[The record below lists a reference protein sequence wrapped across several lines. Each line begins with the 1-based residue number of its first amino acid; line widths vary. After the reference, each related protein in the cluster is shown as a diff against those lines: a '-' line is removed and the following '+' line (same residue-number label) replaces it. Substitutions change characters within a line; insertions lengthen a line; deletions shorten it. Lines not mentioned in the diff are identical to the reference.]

1 MFFNFIILG
10 SSTAEQDPVKIKVAR
25 SNRARGAIDA
35 FRYNKTMEND
45 NFLEKE
51 HLLVDCIENGWKLFV
66 QELSALKGFD
76 GINFRSEILGR
87 LTKPRDFNNALAKV
101 VAQKQKEHP
110 GLSVVDARVAI
121 MTENGIIF
129 GVLKSRG
136 IEDLPQGYVKTV
148 RALNAN
154 LPWNKTGFNTIT
166 INQLIIDDLKESCD
180 FIKSKL
186 SK

>member
-1 MFFNFIILG
+1 
-10 SSTAEQDPVKIKVAR
+10 
-25 SNRARGAIDA
+25 
-35 FRYNKTMEND
+35 MEND
-45 NFLEKE
+45 NVSEKDS
-51 HLLVDCIENGWKLFV
+51 LLADCTENGWKLFV
-66 QELSALKGFD
+66 QELSALKGLD
-76 GINFRSEILGR
+76 GIKFRSEILGR

-101 VAQKQKEHP
+101 VAQKQEEHP
-110 GLSVVDARVAI
+110 GLPVVDARVAI

-129 GVLKSRG
+129 GVLKSQG

-154 LPWNKTGFNTIT
+154 LPWNKTGFNQIT
-166 INQLIIDDLKESCD
+166 INQLRIDDLKESSN